1 MGWNVLRHISS
12 SCLYE
17 LRLQFI
23 CDLALRNTEDNAERS
38 RETWT
43 FSQWSKHKITG
54 YDWTVLL
61 EITCSVWSCV
71 CFRTRFMAWN
81 KPDEQMQKNSA
92 FWRDDKA
99 TVNLKL
105 TAEETLQKIICF
117 IHGIFRKKPLMHQ
130 IYDFTAKSIGF
141 VLQSCMRL
149 LRNSTLN
156 VAQMNTMLLLV
167 PDQTP
172 AGLQKLS

>member
-1 MGWNVLRHISS
+1 MKQTGW
-12 SCLYE
+12 
-17 LRLQFI
+17 
-23 CDLALRNTEDNAERS
+23 TNAEK
-38 RETWT
+38 
-43 FSQWSKHKITG
+43 Q
-54 YDWTVLL
+54 
-61 EITCSVWSCV
+61 
-71 CFRTRFMAWN
+71 
-81 KPDEQMQKNSA
+81 QA

-141 VLQSCMRL
+141 VLQACKRL